1 MTEAERLIVT
11 KLQES
16 LAESKLTERRFRERF
31 ALQDAAGVVAEYF
44 SSINIAEGIRKR
56 VAERILSGTVPFTE
70 SGDLDKVKL
79 TAIVEAETKNEA
91 AYISSLS
98 GGRIVTGMGSLQ
110 TAEPTEA
117 QKAEALR
124 VREADVTRSASGYGL
139 KTKEGKRIFLEG
151 RAAFNPEYNSAEKEV
166 A

>member
-1 MTEAERLIVT
+1 M
-11 KLQES
+11 
-16 LAESKLTERRFRERF
+16 
-31 ALQDAAGVVAEYF
+31 
-44 SSINIAEGIRKR
+44 
-56 VAERILSGTVPFTE
+56 
-70 SGDLDKVKL
+70 
-79 TAIVEAETKNEA
+79 
-91 AYISSLS
+91 
-98 GGRIVTGMGSLQ
+98 TGMGSLQ